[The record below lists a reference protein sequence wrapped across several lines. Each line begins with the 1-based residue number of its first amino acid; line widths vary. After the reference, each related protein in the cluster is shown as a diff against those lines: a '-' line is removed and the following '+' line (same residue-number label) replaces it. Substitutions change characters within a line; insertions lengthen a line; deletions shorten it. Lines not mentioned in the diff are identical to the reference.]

1 MCIKVYMLI
10 LVLSKFIQT
19 EVTMLNRMYTLCH
32 CAMKSFRNELTMQT
46 ESLVRL

>member
-19 EVTMLNRMYTLCH
+19 EVTVLNRMYTLCH
-32 CAMKSFRNELTMQT
+32 CAMKIVLFLKLCNHFKD
-46 ESLVRL
+46 ES